1 MSNYPFKNLMYSH
14 WACPVSKYI
23 CATSSFYFTEEDDE
37 QELTYADVRVVKRQV
52 RREPQ
57 KEEAGVEY
65 GEVKFSGRPRRSAQ
79 PAGDD
84 CVYSMVCRDRWS
96 RLLLQ
101 RLHLWRQTEVFHLDR
116 KKIYKPPAHILI
128 TTTTS
133 TTTTTIIYMLHH

>member
-1 MSNYPFKNLMYSH
+1 MLPKMSNYPFKNLMCSH
-14 WACPVSKYI
+14 RACPVSKYI

-65 GEVKFSGRPRRSAQ
+65 GEVRFSGRPRQSAQ

-84 CVYSMVCRDRWS
+84 CVYSMVCRDR
-96 RLLLQ
+96 
-101 RLHLWRQTEVFHLDR
+101 
-116 KKIYKPPAHILI
+116 
-128 TTTTS
+128 
-133 TTTTTIIYMLHH
+133 

>member
-1 MSNYPFKNLMYSH
+1 MSNYPFKNLMCSH
-14 WACPVSKYI
+14 RACPVSKYI

-65 GEVKFSGRPRRSAQ
+65 GEVKFSGRPRQSTQ

-84 CVYSMVCRDRWS
+84 CVYSMVCRDR
-96 RLLLQ
+96 
-101 RLHLWRQTEVFHLDR
+101 
-116 KKIYKPPAHILI
+116 
-128 TTTTS
+128 
-133 TTTTTIIYMLHH
+133 